1 MKKKKSRLSFNIS
14 SLYRN
19 FVATTAERKLLRLE
33 LPLCASSDGVTV
45 KINNNHP
52 LELRKFSLKTL
63 K

>member
-1 MKKKKSRLSFNIS
+1 MANLNFNQASCPI
-14 SLYRN
+14 
-19 FVATTAERKLLRLE
+19 RKLLRLE